1 MPSSPPAP
9 ERHFET
15 IAQCARDG
23 IITISAD
30 LTVRYANPAVEDIF
44 GYSPDELEDRSLAA
58 VLSDDHASDLEE
70 WLDRFLDTGEKTVD
84 WGDIRLQGRHRNGRT
99 VPLSVSLAD
108 FEQDGRRYF
117 SGIVRDVTEQER
129 REARLTGLNQLAQE
143 LTDAESTDE
152 ICERTVDAAR
162 TILEH
167 PIAAIGLYD
176 DDDGRLEPCAWTPE
190 VDEIAE
196 AGRLFATDRSVPWD
210 VFVTQE
216 RRVVNDILAETDL
229 EASDTQLR
237 SAVFHPIGTYGVF
250 VAGATERDA
259 FHDEDVDITSVLVG
273 NAYSSLERVDR
284 ERTLREQRNELA
296 EKTESL
302 DRLRRINDVI
312 RELTTVLTEAAGR
325 DEIATE
331 VCTRLAASDPYQF
344 AWFGSHDP
352 ASDEVV
358 PEAAAGDENGYLEAI
373 TVTVDEDEPGS
384 DPTSRAVQTR
394 APQIENDIYQ
404 NPPFEPWRQEAIQR
418 DYRACIAVPIAYH
431 GRLYGVLNLY
441 AVESDVF
448 DQLEVS
454 VLQELGETIGYALNA
469 AERKQ
474 AFTSE
479 RSVDLAF
486 EVDDREDS
494 VLGIA
499 DELGGRFELENLVER
514 GDGSTTMFFAV
525 RGPDSD
531 AVVEWA
537 KKRAQLHE
545 IQLLADRDEEYLFE
559 CMLEESTV
567 WSQLQQRGSVVREA
581 VVTSDSARIVV
592 RIPRSADPRSFDALL
607 EEAFGSVELVARRE
621 HEEPVMTPE
630 EFEAEF
636 RDRLTDRQDEVLQ
649 TAYYAG
655 FFEWPRETQSGE
667 LADVLGI
674 AQPTVSRHIRSS
686 EEKFFSML
694 YEDEN
699 EDEDKNR

>member
-23 IITISAD
+23 IITISPD
-30 LTVRYANPAVEDIF
+30 LTVRYANPAVEEIF
-44 GYSPDELEDRSLAA
+44 GYSPGELEGESLAG
-58 VLSDDHASDLEE
+58 VLSEDHASDLEE
-70 WLDRFLDTGEKTVD
+70 WIEGFLDTGEEPVD
-84 WGDIRLQGRHRNGRT
+84 WGDIRLQGRHSDGRT
-99 VPLSVSLAD
+99 VPLSLSLTD
-108 FEQDGRRYF
+108 FEQDGQRYF

-129 REARLTGLNQLAQE
+129 REARLTGLNRLGQE
-143 LTDAESTDE
+143 LNDAESTGE
-152 ICERTVDAAR
+152 ICDRTVDAAR

-176 DDDGRLEPCAWTPE
+176 DEGGRIEPCAWTPE
-190 VDEIAE
+190 VDEIADS
-196 AGRLFATDRSVPWD
+196 GRLFATDRSVPWD

-229 EASDTQLR
+229 EATDTQLR

-250 VAGATERDA
+250 VAGATETDA
-259 FHDEDVDITSVLVG
+259 FHDDVDITSVLVG
-273 NAYSSLERVDR
+273 NAYSSMERVDR
-284 ERTLREQRNELA
+284 EQALREQRNELA

-312 RELTTVLTEAAGR
+312 RELTTALTEATGR
-325 DEIATE
+325 DEITTE
-331 VCTRLAASDPYQF
+331 VCTQLAESNPYQF
-344 AWFGSHDP
+344 AWFGSRDP
-352 ASDEVV
+352 TSGEVV
-358 PEAAAGDENGYLEAI
+358 PEAAAGGESGYLEAI
-373 TVTVDEDEPGS
+373 TVTDSDDEPAS
-384 DPTSRAVQTR
+384 DPTGRAVRTQTV
-394 APQIENDIYQ
+394 QIENEIYR
-404 NPPFEPWRQEAIQR
+404 NPPFEPWQQEAIQR
-418 DYRACIAVPIAYH
+418 GYRSSIAIPIIH
-431 GRLYGVLNLY
+431 QETLYGALTLY
-441 AVESDVF
+441 AAEEDVF
-448 DQLEVS
+448 DALEVS
-454 VLQELGETIGYALNA
+454 VLQELGETIAYALNT

-479 RSVDLAF
+479 QSVDLAF
-486 EVDDREDS
+486 EIGEREGS
-494 VLGIA
+494 VLAIA

-514 GDGSTTMFFAV
+514 SDGSTTMFFAV

-537 KKRAQLHE
+537 KQRAQLHE

-567 WSQLQQRGSVVREA
+567 WSQLQQRGSVIREA
-581 VVTSDSARIVV
+581 VATPDSARIVI

-607 EEAFGSVELVARRE
+607 EEAFGAVELVARRE
-621 HEEPVMTPE
+621 RDEPVMTPE

-667 LADVLGI
+667 LADILGI
-674 AQPTVSRHIRSS
+674 AQPTVSRHIRSG
-686 EEKFFSML
+686 EEKFLSML
-694 YEDEN
+694 YEDED
-699 EDEDKNR
+699 EDEDR